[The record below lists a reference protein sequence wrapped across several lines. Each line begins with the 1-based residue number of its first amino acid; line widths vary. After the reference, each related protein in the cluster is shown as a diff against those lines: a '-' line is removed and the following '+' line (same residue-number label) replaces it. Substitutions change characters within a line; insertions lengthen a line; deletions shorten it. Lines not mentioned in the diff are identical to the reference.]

1 MAGVNN
7 DSAADESLRELV
19 DFFEVEIKR
28 HLPEPSRL
36 FRHRNVL
43 SLIPPGKLC
52 RLS

>member
-19 DFFEVEIKR
+19 DVFELKIIQ

-36 FRHRNVL
+36 FEHL
-43 SLIPPGKLC
+43 DLGLIDMRKL
-52 RLS
+52 